1 MQQLQA
7 SRLDV
12 TALNQQHQDDLQAFR
27 AATTPAD
34 FSQLI
39 DEINAQSQET
49 TVYSTQAIPFVG
61 AAKLKEFSA
70 EINLLKKYGQN
81 STPFQQRLQAD
92 QAALTQAKGI
102 NDYPKVWG
110 QINSD
115 HATIQFPLVQVQANY
130 LLKQFHQEVPNC
142 GKPHHYYDAYN
153 GTSYNLDYDDDMQG

>member
-7 SRLDV
+7 ACLHV
-12 TALNQQHQDDLQAFR
+12 TARNQPQQDDLQACR

-39 DEINAQSQET
+39 DEINAQLQET
-49 TVYSTQAIPFVG
+49 TVYYTQAIPFVG

-70 EINLLKKYGQN
+70 SIDLLKKYGQN

-102 NDYPKVWG
+102 NDYLKVSA
-110 QINSD
+110 QIDSD
-115 HATIQFPLVQVQANY
+115 TASIQFPLVQGQANY
-130 LLKQFHQEVPNC
+130 LLKQFDQEVTNW
-142 GKPHHYYDAYN
+142 GKAHQYYD
-153 GTSYNLDYDDDMQG
+153 TDDR